1 MANEYLTRTPTSTS
15 NRTTWTLS
23 CWAKI
28 SGVTGAD
35 LVFFGAYRTGTS
47 QGDDI
52 FFRTGPGGAV
62 RFTTYNGSSY
72 EADILDNAYKRD
84 NASWVHV
91 MAVANTTAG
100 TTIDRWHL
108 YVNGVRITDTS
119 NNTYPSAN
127 LETNINNLVQH
138 YIGAPTGGDL
148 GQVFDIFFVDG
159 QALTPDVF
167 GFNKDGDGS
176 VSYTHL
182 TLPTILRV

>member
-1 MANEYLTRTPTSTS
+1 MANEYLKRTPTSTG
-15 NRTTWTLS
+15 NRKVWTWS
-23 CWAKI
+23 GWVKI
-28 SGVTGAD
+28 SGITAAPLVT
-35 LVFFGAYRTGTS
+35 FGAYRTGTS

-52 FFRTGPGGAV
+52 FFRVGTGGAI

-91 MAVANTTAG
+91 LAVANTTAG

-119 NNTYPSAN
+119 NNVYPSAD

-148 GQVFDIFFVDG
+148 GQVFDLFFVDG

-167 GFNKDGDGS
+167 GFYKDGDGYIS
-176 VSYTHL
+176 AGYT
-182 TLPTILRV
+182 IN